1 MLKSAKVHALHPSLK
16 IKRHVISLGVVLL
29 AVGIPL
35 LAWAQA
41 EIPLLTAKPQQGG
54 GTAYSVSIQTLLFLT
69 VLSFLPAILMLTT
82 AFTRIVVVLAILR
95 QGLGTVQ
102 TPTNQVLI
110 GLALFLTA
118 FIMRPVFEASY
129 RDGVQP
135 YLQEKIGIEEGLGK
149 AIMPMRTFMLNQTRR
164 ADLDLFIRISQS
176 QIDTKEPMPLAVLI
190 PAFATSE
197 LKTAFQMGFLIL
209 IPFLIID
216 LVVASILMAMGMMMV
231 SPMIIS
237 LPFKIMLF
245 VMVDGW
251 SLLMNALA
259 GSFYI

>member
-1 MLKSAKVHALHPSLK
+1 MRQVVVNSFFPAKSRYYFLLFALILALLSLP
-16 IKRHVISLGVVLL
+16 IW
-29 AVGIPL
+29 
-35 LAWAQA
+35 AWAQA
-41 EIPLLTAKPQQGG
+41 SIPLLTTHPQQGG
-54 GTAYSVSIQTLLFLT
+54 GVEYSVSVQTLLFLT
-69 VLSFLPAILMLTT
+69 VLSFLPSLLMLTT
-82 AFTRIVVVLAILR
+82 AFTRIIIVLAILR

-129 RDGVQP
+129 RDGVEP
-135 YLQEKIGIEEGLGK
+135 YLQEKIPLEEGLSK
-149 AIMPMRTFMLNQTRR
+149 AIMPMRHFMLDQTRR
-164 ADLDLFIRISQS
+164 ADLEMFTRLSQS
-176 QIDTKEPMPLAVLI
+176 NIDSQKPMPLAILI

-216 LVVASILMAMGMMMV
+216 LVVASVLMAMGMMMV